1 LKACGVAAN
10 AGYTSVLI
18 EFQQDTMIP
27 ASLKRLLQ
35 AMKPHSGRLALALLT
50 MGFTAATEPTLVWML
65 KILLD
70 RGFAKPPTIPFWSV
84 PVAIISLFIVRG
96 VSTFTTTYL
105 ITWVS
110 TRLLNEMRRSM
121 FDRLLDVPLG
131 FYNTR
136 SVGQVINSMMFESQ
150 QVIEMIKNVLVNA
163 TLSGL
168 TAIGLLGYLFYLNWR
183 LTLVTLVLIP
193 VTTVIIRISG
203 KRLNMLTRRFLA
215 INADMTQ
222 VLEETTRAHSVI
234 KLFGGQEYERKR
246 FEQRADD
253 VRRYS
258 IKMASTF
265 AATVPITQT
274 LTAIAVSIVIVIAL
288 IQATHGEQTP
298 GEFVAFIMNMLMILA
313 PLKKLAEV
321 NGPLQ
326 RGLSASEAVFALVDA
341 EGERTS
347 GKLLGERAKGQL
359 DFVDVG
365 FTYAGAEKPA
375 LSSINLSVTPGET
388 VAFVGMSGGGKTTLV
403 NLVPEFQ
410 AVTSGEIRLDGLA
423 IGQIALP
430 SLRAQMAMVSQHVVL
445 FDDTVRANIAYGDAN
460 PDPARVEAAARA
472 AHLTDVIAGLP
483 QGLDTVVGDNGNKLS
498 GGQRQRLAIARA
510 IYKDAP
516 ILILDEATSAL
527 DSESERMV
535 QNALDELMQGRTT
548 LVIAHRLST
557 IERADRIVVLVHGKI
572 VEIGSHAELL
582 ARGGA
587 YASLYHSQF
596 EQEVA

>member
-1 LKACGVAAN
+1 
-10 AGYTSVLI
+10 
-18 EFQQDTMIP
+18 MIP

-35 AMKPHSGRLALALLT
+35 AMKPHAGRILLALLT
-50 MGFTAATEPTLVWML
+50 MGMTAATEPALVWML
-65 KILLD
+65 KVLLD

-84 PVAIISLFIVRG
+84 PVAVISLFIVRG

-131 FYNTR
+131 FYNTK

-168 TAIGLLGYLFYLNWR
+168 TAIGLMGYLLYLNWR
-183 LTLVTLVLIP
+183 LTLVTLALIP
-193 VTTVIIRISG
+193 ITTLIIRVTG
-203 KRLNMLTRRFLA
+203 KRLSMLTKRFLA

-222 VLEETTRAHSVI
+222 VLEETTRAHQVI
-234 KLFGGQEYERKR
+234 KLFGGQDYERKR
-246 FEQRADD
+246 FEQRADE

-274 LTAIAVSIVIVIAL
+274 LTAVAVSIVIVIAL
-288 IQATHGEQTP
+288 IQATHGEQTT
-298 GEFVAFIMNMLMILA
+298 GEFVAFITNMLMILA

-326 RGLSASEAVFALVDA
+326 RGLSASDAVFALVDA
-341 EGERTS
+341 EGERTD
-347 GKLLGERAKGQL
+347 GKVLPERSRGQL
-359 DFVDVG
+359 DFADVG
-365 FTYAGAEKPA
+365 FTYPGAERPA
-375 LSSINLSVTPGET
+375 LSNIDLSITPGET

-410 AVTSGEIRLDGLA
+410 QVTSGEIRIDGEP
-423 IGQIALP
+423 IGKIALP

-445 FDDTVRANIAYGDAN
+445 FDDTVRANIAYGDTN

-472 AHLTDVIAGLP
+472 AHLTEVIAGLP
-483 QGLDTVVGDNGNKLS
+483 QGLDTEVGDNGNKLS

-535 QNALDELMQGRTT
+535 QKALDELMQGRTT

-557 IERADRIVVLVHGKI
+557 IERADRIVVLVHGRI

-582 ARGGA
+582 AKGGA
-587 YASLYHSQF
+587 YANLYHSQF
-596 EQEVA
+596 EKEVA

>member
-1 LKACGVAAN
+1 
-10 AGYTSVLI
+10 
-18 EFQQDTMIP
+18 MIP

-35 AMKPHSGRLALALLT
+35 AMKPHAGRIALALFT
-50 MGFTAATEPTLVWML
+50 MGMTAATEPTLVWML
-65 KILLD
+65 KVLLD
-70 RGFAKPPTIPFWSV
+70 RGFSKPPTIPFWSV
-84 PVAIISLFIVRG
+84 PACIISLFIVRG
-96 VSTFTTTYL
+96 VSTFATTYL

-110 TRLLNEMRRSM
+110 TRLLNEMRRNM

-131 FYNTR
+131 FYNTT

-150 QVIEMIKNVLVNA
+150 QVIDMIKNVLVNA
-163 TLSGL
+163 IRSSL
-168 TAIGLLGYLFYLNWR
+168 TAIGLIGYLFYLNWR
-183 LTLVTLVLIP
+183 LTLVTVILIP
-193 VTTVIIRISG
+193 VTTVIIRITG
-203 KRLNMLTRRFLA
+203 RRLNMLTKRFLA

-222 VLEETTRAHSVI
+222 VLEETTRAHQVI
-234 KLFGGQEYERKR
+234 KLFGGQDYERKR
-246 FEQRADD
+246 FERRADE
-253 VRRYS
+253 VRSYS

-274 LTAIAVSIVIVIAL
+274 LTAVAVSVVIVIAL
-288 IQATHGEQTP
+288 IQATHGEQTT
-298 GEFVAFIMNMLMILA
+298 GEFVAFITNMLMILA
-313 PLKKLAEV
+313 PLKQLAEI

-326 RGLSASEAVFALVDA
+326 RGLSASAAVFALVDA
-341 EGERTS
+341 QGERTD
-347 GKLLGERAKGQL
+347 GKVLRERARGRL

-365 FTYAGAEKPA
+365 FTYPGSERPA
-375 LSSINLSVTPGET
+375 LSNVDLSVTPGET

-410 AVTSGEIRLDGLA
+410 AATSGEIRLDGEA
-423 IGQIALP
+423 IGAIALH

-445 FDDTVRANIAYGDAN
+445 FDDTVAANIAYGDAN

-472 AHLTDVIAGLP
+472 AHLAEVIAALP
-483 QGLDTVVGDNGNKLS
+483 QGMQTMVGDNGNKLS

-510 IYKDAP
+510 IDKDAP
-516 ILILDEATSAL
+516 LLILDEATSAL
-527 DSESERMV
+527 DSESERAV

-557 IERADRIVVLVHGKI
+557 IERADRIVVLVHGRI

-582 ARGGA
+582 AKGGA

-596 EQEVA
+596 EKEAV

>member
-1 LKACGVAAN
+1 
-10 AGYTSVLI
+10 
-18 EFQQDTMIP
+18 MIP

-35 AMKPHSGRLALALLT
+35 AMKPHTGRLVLALVT
-50 MGFTAATEPTLVWML
+50 MAFTALTEPALVWML
-65 KILLD
+65 KVLLD

-84 PVAIISLFIVRG
+84 PVAVISLFIVRG

-131 FYNTR
+131 FYNTK

-163 TLSGL
+163 MLSGL
-168 TAIGLLGYLFYLNWR
+168 TALGLMGYLLYLNWR
-183 LTLVTLVLIP
+183 LTLVTLALIP
-193 VTTVIIRISG
+193 ITTVIIRITG
-203 KRLNMLTRRFLA
+203 KRLSMLTKRFLS

-222 VLEETTRAHSVI
+222 VLEETTRAHQVI
-234 KLFGGQEYERKR
+234 KLFGGQDYERKR
-246 FEQRADD
+246 FEQRADE

-274 LTAIAVSIVIVIAL
+274 LTAVAVSIVIVIAL
-288 IQATHGEQTP
+288 IQATHGEQTT
-298 GEFVAFIMNMLMILA
+298 GEFVAFITNMLMILA

-326 RGLSASEAVFALVDA
+326 RGLSASDAVFALVDA
-341 EGERTS
+341 EGERTD
-347 GKLLGERAKGQL
+347 GKVLVERARGQL

-365 FTYAGAEKPA
+365 FTYTGAERPA
-375 LSSINLSVTPGET
+375 LSNIDLSITPGET

-410 AVTSGEIRLDGLA
+410 QTTSGEIRLDGEPIGKLA
-423 IGQIALP
+423 LH

-472 AHLTDVIAGLP
+472 AHLTEVIAGLP
-483 QGLDTVVGDNGNKLS
+483 QGLDTEVGDNGNKLS

-535 QNALDELMQGRTT
+535 QKALDELMQGRTT

-557 IERADRIVVLVHGKI
+557 VERADRIVVLVHGRI

-582 ARGGA
+582 AKGGA

-596 EQEVA
+596 EKEVA

>member
-1 LKACGVAAN
+1 
-10 AGYTSVLI
+10 
-18 EFQQDTMIP
+18 MIP

-35 AMKPHSGRLALALLT
+35 AMKPHSGRLTLALLT

-65 KILLD
+65 KVLLD

-84 PVAIISLFIVRG
+84 PLAIISLFMVRG

-131 FYNTR
+131 YYNTR

-168 TAIGLLGYLFYLNWR
+168 TAIGLMGYLLYLNWR
-183 LTLVTLVLIP
+183 LTLITLVLIP
-193 VTTVIIRISG
+193 VTTVIIRITG
-203 KRLNMLTRRFLA
+203 KRLNMLTKRFLA

-222 VLEETTRAHSVI
+222 VVEETTRAHQVI
-234 KLFGGQEYERKR
+234 KLFGGQDYERKR

-298 GEFVAFIMNMLMILA
+298 GEFVAFITNMLMILA

-341 EGERTS
+341 EGERTD
-347 GKLLGERAKGQL
+347 GKVLSERSRGQL

-365 FTYAGAEKPA
+365 FTYPGAEKPA
-375 LSSINLSVTPGET
+375 LSNINLSIMPGET

-460 PDPARVEAAARA
+460 PDRERVDAAARA
-472 AHLTDVIAGLP
+472 AHLTEVIAGLP
-483 QGLDTVVGDNGNKLS
+483 QGMDTMVGDNGNKLS

-582 ARGGA
+582 AKGGA
-587 YASLYHSQF
+587 YASLYRSQF